1 MKKTNFLIKTLF
13 LAVITLSA
21 VSCDDDDNTIT
32 AEPTIAAV
40 VAGNA
45 NFSSLKAALDRADLT
60 STLNGAGPFTVFAP
74 TNAAF
79 SAFLQA
85 NGFANLE
92 AVPVDVLRNT
102 LLNHVVTGSVASTAL
117 TNGYVKTNATNSTGN
132 FLDLYVD
139 IRAGVVLNGGPEVTS
154 ADNEA
159 LNGIIHIVD
168 EVIALPTITTLAVAN
183 PNFSSLVAALGQQSL
198 VATVSSAGP
207 FTVFAPLNS
216 SFQALIDADPNDNI
230 SSIQD
235 ILALPNLTAV
245 LTYHVA
251 PGAVRAAAIT
261 NGLVVNTANT
271 GTSFTINTTNGVR
284 ITDANGRVTNVL
296 VTDVTATNGVVHAID
311 NVLLP

>member
-1 MKKTNFLIKTLF
+1 MKKTKFLLKTLF
-13 LAVITLSA
+13 VAVFAISA
-21 VSCDDDDNTIT
+21 VSCDDDDNNV
-32 AEPTIAAV
+32 AAQPTIAAV
-40 VAGNA
+40 VNSNP
-45 NFSSLKAALDRADLT
+45 NFSSLKAALDRAGLT
-60 STLNGAGPFTVFAP
+60 SVLNGAGPFTVFAP
-74 TNAAF
+74 DNDAF
-79 SAFLQA
+79 DDFLTD
-85 NGFANLE
+85 NGFANLQ
-92 AVPVDVLRNT
+92 AVPEDLLRNT
-102 LLNHVVTGSVASTAL
+102 LLNHVITGSVASTAL
-117 TNGYVKTNATNSTGN
+117 TNGYVKTNATNSTGD

-139 IRAGVVLNGGPEVTS
+139 IRAGVVLNGGPEVSS
-154 ADNEA
+154 ADNAA
-159 LNGIIHIVD
+159 LNGIIHVVD

-183 PNFSSLVAALGQQSL
+183 PNFSNLSAALGQQSL

-216 SFQALIDADPNDNI
+216 SFQALIDADPNDGLN
-230 SSIQD
+230 SIAD

-251 PGAVRAAAIT
+251 PGAVRAASIT

-284 ITDANGRVTNVL
+284 ITDANGRITNVV